1 MSEQEAPETEQIS
14 EEHAMTLMRIAELKK
29 KLPRLAG
36 NLLFVIA
43 GDAEIALNVNNIL
56 QIVEAGDGVQSTIIY
71 KMKYQGQNDVNCNV
85 LHTVA
90 DIREEMSK

>member
-1 MSEQEAPETEQIS
+1 MSEQGAPETEQIS
-14 EEHAMTLMRIAELKK
+14 EEHAMTLMHIVELKK

-43 GDAEIALNVNNIL
+43 GDVEMALNVNNIL
-56 QIVEAGDGVQSTIIY
+56 QIVEAGDGVQSTVIY
-71 KMKYQGQNDVNCNV
+71 KMKHQGQDNISCNV
-85 LHTVA
+85 LHTLA